1 MNSIMDARDPE
12 RIQPMLDLLEAVW
25 REHPDWRLGQ
35 LVCNVASAAGGRRL
49 DPFTV
54 EDRTMAAG
62 LLAMTSERRRI
73 GGELART
80 LGIDPATLPKAS
92 AFPRPA
98 FGCPIDET
106 GEANVMDVIEH
117 CGGCGHLVE
126 EIERLRSAI
135 DDAIRALEALP
146 RRPSAERLL
155 DVRVDLQTALRLRC
169 EACGERHIH
178 RDLADLAE
186 EGMGTE
192 GKWSM

>member
-92 AFPRPA
+92 AFRVRLPDRRDR
-98 FGCPIDET
+98 GGD
-106 GEANVMDVIEH
+106 VMDVEH